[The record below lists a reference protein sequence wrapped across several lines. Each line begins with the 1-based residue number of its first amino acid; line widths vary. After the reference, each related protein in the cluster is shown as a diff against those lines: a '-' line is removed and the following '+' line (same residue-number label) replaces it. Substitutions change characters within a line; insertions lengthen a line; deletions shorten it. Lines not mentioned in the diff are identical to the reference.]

1 MKHMVRSLLFHIVA
15 LWFTTQLLPTLVI
28 IGNWQTLVGAGI
40 VLTILTLFVQPL
52 LKIIFLPINFLTL
65 GLASWLVNVIILWIL
80 TIIVPQVQIKTWDFP
95 GISLGGLSLS
105 AMHISYFWS
114 LIITTFTLML
124 ITSILRA
131 VSDE

>member
-1 MKHMVRSLLFHIVA
+1 MVRSLLFHIVA

-28 IGNWQTLVGAGI
+28 IGNWQTLVGAGV
-40 VLTILTLFVQPL
+40 VLTILTMFVQPL

-65 GLASWLVNVIILWIL
+65 GLASWLINVIILWIL
-80 TIIVPQVQIKTWDFP
+80 TIIVPQVQVKTWDFP
-95 GISLGGLSLS
+95 GFSGGGLSLS
-105 AMHISYFWS
+105 ATHISYFWS

-124 ITSILRA
+124 ITSVLRA